1 MIRKEAF
8 EIDGRQV
15 EIQQFGAVQGWKLL
29 RKITSVVGPAIGKG
43 SVDYGAAIDLLFLRL
58 SEADLISLL
67 KKLTQY
73 VWVNDQPLNFE
84 TDMAVGNFSVRVL
97 TEVLKLNY
105 EEFFFTIQG
114 AVKDLLAEMA
124 EQTATRESQL
134 EE

>member
-8 EIDGRQV
+8 EIDGKQV

-67 KKLTQY
+67 KKLTQF

>member
-1 MIRKEAF
+1 MITKESF
-8 EIDGRQV
+8 DIDGRRV

-29 RKITSVVGPAIGKG
+29 RKITSVIGPAIGKG

-58 SEADLISLL
+58 SEAELINLL
-67 KKLTQY
+67 KKLTQF
-73 VWVNDQPLNFE
+73 VWVDDRPVNFE
-84 TDMAVGNFSVRVL
+84 TDMAVGSFSVKVL

-124 EQTATRESQL
+124 AAQETQDLL